1 MRSRLALTGIVC
13 SAFLVFA
20 AVPGG
25 LAQSTSG
32 IFITPVPDA
41 PFTGV
46 IKVDRTIVRP
56 DGKVESLRTIRDTAR
71 DSRGRIYNVF
81 RALVPADFAGTPPTI
96 RVHFYDPQTRNYTYL
111 YPNQHTYTTGT
122 VNHPP
127 AAEPA
132 DLIASPAGNSVP
144 LNQFTK
150 QEDLGT
156 RSIEGITAHGVRE
169 TQTIPNGSTGSD
181 VVLTDEYWYS
191 DELHMN
197 VMVKH
202 SDPRTGSVTMTLTQ
216 ATRTDPDPSLFQIP
230 EGYKPAGSAMARAQ

>member
-1 MRSRLALTGIVC
+1 MRSQAALAGIFC
-13 SAFLVFA
+13 SVLLIVA
-20 AVPGG
+20 ALPSG
-25 LAQSTSG
+25 LAQNTSG
-32 IFITPVPDA
+32 IFVPPVPDA

-56 DGKVESLRTIRDTAR
+56 DGKVESLKTTRDTAR

-81 RALVPADFAGTPPTI
+81 RALVPADFAATPPTI

-111 YPNQHTYTTGT
+111 YPNQQTYMTGT

-132 DLIASPAGNSVP
+132 DLIASPAGTSAP

-156 RSIEGITAHGVRE
+156 QSIEGITAHGVRE
-169 TQTIPNGSTGSD
+169 TQTIPSSGTGSE

-191 DELHMN
+191 DDLHMN

-202 SDPRTGSVTMTLTQ
+202 SDPRKGSVTMTLTQ
-216 ATRTDPDPSLFQIP
+216 ATRTDPDPSLFQVP
-230 EGYKPAGSAMARAQ
+230 EGYKPASSAMARVE